1 MRWRIGRRTRRW
13 MTRTAKKRKKT
24 RRDPG
29 QSSPCYWHRPRRSWP
44 RWLWCG
50 AGCHLWLLSTSAA
63 QHNASSPGGSV
74 GRSPLLFCYSRGSP
88 SRVKQA
94 QKHLVSAIWFQRR
107 GQTAEASATE
117 PRARPELDYLGGSG
131 APPIIL
137 IAKPLYSP
145 TTTPLCM
152 HTMSS
157 GSFVH
162 CAPKM
167 DDSKACYENR
177 ICQGRLTHLTC
188 KRSNSIYR
196 AIKFRT

>member
-1 MRWRIGRRTRRW
+1 MRWRRGRRTRRW

-74 GRSPLLFCYSRGSP
+74 GRTPLLFCYSRGSP

-107 GQTAEASATE
+107 GQTAEASETE

-137 IAKPLYSP
+137 IACPSTPPPPRHSVCTPCPLGALFTVLQKWMTQRHAMKIESARE
-145 TTTPLCM
+145 
-152 HTMSS
+152 
-157 GSFVH
+157 G
-162 CAPKM
+162 
-167 DDSKACYENR
+167 
-177 ICQGRLTHLTC
+177 
-188 KRSNSIYR
+188 
-196 AIKFRT
+196 